1 MRNLIVVASLLLFG
15 FGFAQTK
22 KIDVKKSN
30 IEWVGKKV
38 TGQHNGDLKFKSG
51 SISFKKGKLVA
62 GSFVINM
69 NSINT
74 LDLEGEYKQKLD
86 GHLKDVDFFGVEKH
100 PTAKLIFKKVKDLT
114 KGKYEIT
121 ANLTIKK
128 ITKPV
133 TFEATVTKNSL
144 TSTFKIDRTL
154 YDIKYG
160 SGSFFSDLG
169 DKTIDNEF
177 DVKVNVNY

>member
-1 MRNLIVVASLLLFG
+1 MKNLVLVASLLLCG

-38 TGQHNGDLKFKSG
+38 TGKHNGDLKFKSG

-62 GSFVINM
+62 GTFVIDM

-86 GHLKDVDFFGVEKH
+86 GHLKDADFFGVDKY
-100 PTAKLIFKKVKDLT
+100 PTAKLVIKKVKDLT

-121 ANLTIKK
+121 ANLTIKG

-133 TFEATVTKNSL
+133 TFEATILNNTL
-144 TSTFKIDRTL
+144 TSSFKIDRTL

-177 DVKVNVNY
+177 DVKVNVKY

>member
-1 MRNLIVVASLLLFG
+1 MKNLVLVASVLLFG

-38 TGQHNGDLKFKSG
+38 AGKHSGDLKFKSG

-62 GSFVINM
+62 GTFVIDM

-86 GHLKDVDFFGVEKH
+86 GHLKDADFFGVEKH
-100 PTAKLIFKKVKDLT
+100 PTAKLVIKKVKDLT

-121 ANLTIKK
+121 ANLTIKE

-133 TFEATVTKNSL
+133 TFEATVLNNTL
-144 TSTFKIDRTL
+144 TSSFKIDRTL

-177 DVKVNVNY
+177 EVKVNVKY